1 MISDPTT
8 LPCLLTVDEVA
19 DLLRISR
26 EAAYQRIA
34 RGQVPGV
41 RRTGRRVLVVRD
53 VLLRAVMRG
62 VGK

>member
-8 LPCLLTVDEVA
+8 IPCLLTVDEVA

-26 EAAYQRIA
+26 DAAYQRIC
-34 RGQVPGV
+34 RGQIPGV
-41 RRTGRRVLVVRD
+41 VRHRRRVGVVRD
-53 VLLRAVMRG
+53 VLLNAVARG

>member
-26 EAAYQRIA
+26 DAAYQRIA
-34 RGQVPGV
+34 RGQLPGV
-41 RRTGRRVLVVRD
+41 CRLGKSVRVRRD